1 MSSFSD
7 VYDVKLSAAAPLFVV
22 FSVIVY
28 SVGWIIYTFWF
39 HPLAKYPGPRFAAI
53 SNFWYAWAWTSGR
66 WPAILERTHAQYGD
80 IVRTAPNDLS
90 FRSPQAFRDIYAQP
104 TKGRKLFPKTK
115 YFWKT
120 IDTPGQTHIMDV
132 DAAQKSRDLLTPGFS
147 PRALRNQESVIHQYA
162 DMFVE
167 TIKNLRGKGRGAV
180 DVTDAF
186 NWVTFDILGEL
197 AFGESFDAVKNA
209 KTHFWTSV
217 IIKANFIQI
226 LPGLFE
232 RLPILKLLGPFMMSK
247 NDAGIY
253 AMHRSLTMEKIQKR
267 KAITDLAREDFF
279 SHVLKGEFS
288 DAELASH
295 ASVFMVAGATTTALT
310 LAATTTLLAQNP
322 HCFDKLKSEIR
333 SSFKDSSEIDGEATA
348 RLPYLKAVLEEGLRM
363 LPPIPWGPPRESP
376 GETVDGQFIPAGV
389 LVSADVRL
397 LAQDPRN
404 FSEPRAFKPERWIEE
419 KHDRRLVNL
428 AFVPGVRGC
437 FGINMAQLEMRIVL
451 AKLVFAFDWELE
463 DPCVNLERQSTL
475 YVLWE
480 LPKLNVRFSLRNI

>member
-22 FSVIVY
+22 FSFIVY

-147 PRALRNQESVIHQYA
+147 PRALHNQESVIHQYA

-404 FSEPRAFKPERWIEE
+404 FSEPRAFKPERWMEE

-480 LPKLNVRFSLRNI
+480 LPKLNVRFSLRNF